1 LKTIKY
7 KLILQPVPHRFAP
20 PAGRKFMVAK
30 IPCGRSM
37 SLLLPGWFAAHPE
50 WGSTILAMGGLLQ
63 QNPTTQ
69 PEESS
74 LRPVLI
80 GVFIVAV
87 VVTILVL
94 ILRAQQKPPAKAP
107 PYAANL
113 KFSDLRAS
121 AAQNFVGATV
131 SYLDGTVTN
140 TGDQTVYHA
149 VIQVTF
155 KDDMGQTAQREELPL
170 RVLRTGGPY
179 EEAVDLNISPLAPG
193 QSKPFRLTF
202 ESISAQWNHAYP
214 EMQITDVRTR

>member
-1 LKTIKY
+1 
-7 KLILQPVPHRFAP
+7 
-20 PAGRKFMVAK
+20 
-30 IPCGRSM
+30 
-37 SLLLPGWFAAHPE
+37 
-50 WGSTILAMGGLLQ
+50 MGGLLQ
-63 QNPTTQ
+63 TSPTRQ

-74 LRPVLI
+74 LRPVLM

-87 VVTILVL
+87 AVAILVL
-94 ILRAQQKPPAKAP
+94 ILRAQQKPPAPPP
-107 PYAANL
+107 PYAASL
-113 KFSDLRAS
+113 KFSDLKAS

-140 TGDQTVYHA
+140 AGDKTVLHA
-149 VIQVTF
+149 VVQVTF

-179 EEAVDLNISPLAPG
+179 DEAVDLNLSPLAPG
-193 QSKPFRLTF
+193 ESKPFRLTF